1 MADTARLR
9 ERILSLEGVQ
19 TLYPADPAW
28 KSTARRIRAALAPA
42 SGDPG
47 PEYVR
52 LSTEGTSTTV
62 SVRVGADG
70 TVPAADLARTI
81 ATTLRAGLDDDLSGH
96 AVNVTVEISSIRHL
110 PAPRRTGPTP

>member
-19 TLYPADPAW
+19 TLYPVDPAW
-28 KSTARRIRAALAPA
+28 KSTARLIRAALDPDA
-42 SGDPG
+42 GDPD

-52 LSTEGTSTTV
+52 FSTEGTSTTV

-81 ATTLRAGLDDDLSGH
+81 AATLRTSLDEDLSGH
-96 AVNVTVEISSIRHL
+96 DVKVTVEVSSIRHRPEPL
-110 PAPRRTGPTP
+110 RTGPTP